1 MLEKMRG
8 ELDTSLDKL
17 TTRER
22 FLNDQFDRLMSQY
35 KAVRTQLTGVQV
47 RSNAWL
53 SIDTCS

>member
-1 MLEKMRG
+1 MRG